1 MLITSS
7 FNLTHLNMST
17 FFFET
22 LQLESLKI
30 FLKNKDL
37 CLPKSHR
44 GKHKRYQSVNDCVN
58 CEFPHFLSS

>member
-1 MLITSS
+1 
-7 FNLTHLNMST
+7 MST

-30 FLKNKDL
+30 FFKNKDL